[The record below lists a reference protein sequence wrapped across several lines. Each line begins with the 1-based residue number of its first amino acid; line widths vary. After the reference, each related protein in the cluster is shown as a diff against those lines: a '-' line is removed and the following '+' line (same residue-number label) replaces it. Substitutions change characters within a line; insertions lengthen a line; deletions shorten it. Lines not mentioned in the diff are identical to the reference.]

1 MPDLHFM
8 KPSQFPFIFLLT
20 SPILLANPFAD
31 PVSFER
37 LSQAV
42 GFEQKFA
49 KKIGGSDRFP

>member
-1 MPDLHFM
+1 M
-8 KPSQFPFIFLLT
+8 KSSQFPFILLFV